1 MQLTNPS
8 EIRRMMDKH
17 GLVFK
22 KKFGQNFLIN
32 AAIPERIAEAGAG
45 DYTLEIGPG
54 IGTLTKELA
63 RRSKKVVTVEIDA
76 GLLPVLSETLAD
88 FSNVKV
94 IESDILQ
101 VDLKSLVEREF
112 PDGRVHVCANLPYY
126 ITTPVLMHLLESG
139 VPFVSITVL
148 VQKEVADRICA
159 LADNADYGAISA
171 VVAYYGKAEKLFR
184 VSAGSFI
191 PAPKVDST
199 VMKLTL
205 YDHPPV
211 QVDSEERLFRII
223 KCAFGQRRKTL
234 VNALSGSFSD
244 VGREKIEQVICHCG
258 FDSRIRG
265 EKLNIEDFAC
275 LERAFSKIN

>member
-8 EIRRMMDKH
+8 EIKRIMDKH

-45 DYTLEIGPG
+45 EYTLEIGPG

-63 RRSKKVVTVEIDA
+63 LRSKKVVAVEIDA
-76 GLLPVLSETLAD
+76 GLIPVLSETLDA
-88 FSNVKV
+88 FPHVKV
-94 IESDILQ
+94 IEDDILK
-101 VDLKSLVEREF
+101 VDLKTLVKREF
-112 PDGRVHVCANLPYY
+112 ASGRVSVCANLPYY

-139 VPFVSITVL
+139 VPFASITVL

-159 LADNADYGAISA
+159 PAGSSDYGAISA
-171 VVAYYGKAEKLFR
+171 VVAYYGRAEKLFR
-184 VSAGSFI
+184 VSAGSFV

-211 QVDSEERLFRII
+211 ETVSEERLFQII
-223 KCAFGQRRKTL
+223 KSAFGKRRKTL
-234 VNALSGSFSD
+234 VNALSGDFSHI
-244 VGREKIEQVICHCG
+244 GRDRIEQIIESSG
-258 FDSRIRG
+258 FDSRVRG
-265 EKLNIEDFAC
+265 EKLSIEDFAY
-275 LERAFSKIN
+275 LEREFAKIN

>member
-8 EIRRMMDKH
+8 EIKRIMDKH

-32 AAIPERIAEAGAG
+32 AAVPERIAQAGAG
-45 DYTLEIGPG
+45 EYTLEIGPG

-63 RRSKKVVTVEIDA
+63 QRSKKVVAVEIDS
-76 GLLPVLSETLAD
+76 GLIPVLSETLGSCA
-88 FSNVKV
+88 NVKV
-94 IESDILQ
+94 IEDDILK
-101 VDLKSLVEREF
+101 VDLAALVRREF
-112 PDGRVHVCANLPYY
+112 PEGRVSVCANLPYY

-139 VPFVSITVL
+139 VPFASITVL

-159 LADNADYGAISA
+159 PAGHSDYGAISA

-184 VSAGSFI
+184 VSAGSFV

-211 QVDSEERLFRII
+211 EVVSEQRLFRMI
-223 KCAFGQRRKTL
+223 KGAFGQRRKTL
-234 VNALSGSFSD
+234 VNALGASFSD
-244 VGREKIEQVICHCG
+244 IGKEKIGQIIQACG
-258 FDSRIRG
+258 FDSQVRG
-265 EKLNIEDFAC
+265 EKLSIEDFAC
-275 LERAFSKIN
+275 LERAFAKIN